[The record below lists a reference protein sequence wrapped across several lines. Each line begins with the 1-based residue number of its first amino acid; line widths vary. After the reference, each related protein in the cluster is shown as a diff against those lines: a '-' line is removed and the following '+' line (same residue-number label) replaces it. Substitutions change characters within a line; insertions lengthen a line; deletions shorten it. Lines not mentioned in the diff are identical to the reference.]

1 MTLSY
6 TSSMFNEFI
15 GKYFNEKSWVSFS
28 ETIIKIILVLILSK
42 VIIKIANK
50 MIRKVFLIRAKSPL
64 RTNERR
70 EATLYKLLENV
81 TYVCD
86 LLYISYDDSRILR
99 NSD

>member
-15 GKYFNEKSWVSFS
+15 GKYFNENTWVSFS

-42 VIIKIANK
+42 VVIKIANK
-50 MIRKVFLIRAKSPL
+50 MLRKVFLIRAKSPL

-70 EATLYKLLENV
+70 EATLL
-81 TYVCD
+81 
-86 LLYISYDDSRILR
+86 
-99 NSD
+99 